1 MSVVPS
7 WCPIADRGGD
17 SVGMTELCALTGYV
31 FESQRKRRVGRNLA
45 DSAGE
50 PPNAFGITRRG
61 RTEGTRPS
69 SLLDVRLELA
79 TSWPARNDRI
89 K

>member
-1 MSVVPS
+1 
-7 WCPIADRGGD
+7 
-17 SVGMTELCALTGYV
+17 MTELCALTGYV

-69 SLLDVRLELA
+69 SLLDVRLELV
-79 TSWPARNDRI
+79 TSCPARNDRI